1 MKFTNSALE
10 EDTAEADAIAG
21 EGSFAVWSLRLLDV
35 LAHRDNLEIL
45 QIQPSSRLVSLISF
59 IHYI

>member
-35 LAHRDNLEIL
+35 IAHRDNLEIL
-45 QIQPSSRLVSLISF
+45 QVQPSSRLVSLISF